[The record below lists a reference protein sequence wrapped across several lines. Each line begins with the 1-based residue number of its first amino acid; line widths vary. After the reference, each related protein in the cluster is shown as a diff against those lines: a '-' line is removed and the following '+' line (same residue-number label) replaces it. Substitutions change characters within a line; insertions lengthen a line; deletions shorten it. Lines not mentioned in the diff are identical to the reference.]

1 MVVCLCQGVS
11 DKKVRASIEAGAR
24 TRQQV
29 TDACGAGDGCGTCHR
44 TIKSLIVECRGS
56 NATASRP
63 AVPVGFGDTVPIHP
77 LARSLTTLEATIGQ
91 LYPAIILARL
101 VSLEVGRHTP
111 RS

>member
-44 TIKSLIVECRGS
+44 TIKSLIVDCRGS

-63 AVPVGFGDTVPIHP
+63 AVPVGFGDT
-77 LARSLTTLEATIGQ
+77 AAAA
-91 LYPAIILARL
+91 AI
-101 VSLEVGRHTP
+101 
-111 RS
+111 

>member
-44 TIKSLIVECRGS
+44 TIKSLIVECRDS
-56 NATASRP
+56 SAAVARTP
-63 AVPVGFGDTVPIHP
+63 VPVGFGEAAASTPI
-77 LARSLTTLEATIGQ
+77 
-91 LYPAIILARL
+91 
-101 VSLEVGRHTP
+101 
-111 RS
+111 

>member
-1 MVVCLCQGVS
+1 MKLTFISDIGEAMVVCLCQGVS

-56 NATASRP
+56 NATASCP
-63 AVPVGFGDTVPIHP
+63 AVPVGFGD
-77 LARSLTTLEATIGQ
+77 AAA
-91 LYPAIILARL
+91 PAAI
-101 VSLEVGRHTP
+101 
-111 RS
+111 

>member
-44 TIKSLIVECRGS
+44 TIKTLIVECRRADGT
-56 NATASRP
+56 TACPSTQL
-63 AVPVGFGDTVPIHP
+63 VFG
-77 LARSLTTLEATIGQ
+77 EAAASA
-91 LYPAIILARL
+91 AI
-101 VSLEVGRHTP
+101 
-111 RS
+111 

>member
-63 AVPVGFGDTVPIHP
+63 AVPVGFGDT
-77 LARSLTTLEATIGQ
+77 AAAAAIG
-91 LYPAIILARL
+91 PSAAAAADA
-101 VSLEVGRHTP
+101 P
-111 RS
+111 R